1 MTTFRKVFSSLLLLA
16 GLAMHAEAR
25 RAANQCPEVTAG
37 PGTMQMDVVPVLKYT
52 VTHFDASWFDTREPE
67 KSPTLFFLRLDP
79 SLLPL
84 AGQLRLRVQVVADT
98 SLGRSNSTSDRMI
111 ALDRVT
117 QPLEASSIGV
127 QLRSNDVFAL
137 SFEAGGTPFEESD
150 FFRYV
155 AEHRIV
161 PEMNLSFKFALTCEN
176 DAIVLRNA
184 IYNLEVRSIDGVSP
198 SRLRQVR
205 TVRALSPG
213 NDLNSLKAASIYTLT
228 PTFRI
233 ASELFNNQEF
243 TYPTGEAKMEIFLY
257 QVDPGESPKD
267 ALDGMEFAKFPVYDE
282 NPVIYPPGQPLLE
295 PGRTYAWRAR
305 ANLRGP
311 TLEHLWSNTLAFKVD
326 ALLGGGSPEVPH
338 TIGDLRNFANQV
350 KYGDDYTKRVLAAL
364 KIILAENYEIFDL
377 SRAEKIPSKGLLR
390 LNGQPVT
397 LEELERLAQEF
408 HHSRHLLTR
417 MRFQ

>member
-16 GLAMHAEAR
+16 SLAMHAEAR
-25 RAANQCPEVTAG
+25 RAVNQCPEVTAG
-37 PGTMQMDVVPVLKYT
+37 PSTMQMDVVPVLKYT

-67 KSPTLFFLRLDP
+67 KSPTLFLLRLDP

-84 AGQLRLRVQVVADT
+84 AGKLRLRVQVVADT
-98 SLGRSNSTSDRMI
+98 SLGRSNSSESRLI
-111 ALDRVT
+111 ALDRVS
-117 QPLEASSIGV
+117 QPLDAASIGV

-150 FFRYV
+150 FFQYV
-155 AEHRIV
+155 AEHRVV
-161 PEMNLSFKFALTCEN
+161 PEMNLSFKFALTCD
-176 DAIVLRNA
+176 DATSLANA
-184 IYNLEVRSIDGVSP
+184 FTMEVRSMDGVSP

-213 NDLNSLKAASIYTLT
+213 NDLNSAKAASIYTLT

-243 TYPTGEAKMEIFLY
+243 NYPTGEAKMEIFIY
-257 QVDPGESPKD
+257 RVEAGESPKD
-267 ALDGMEFAKFPVYDE
+267 ALDGMEYAKFPVYDE
-282 NPVIYPPGQPLLE
+282 NPVVYPPGQPMLE
-295 PGRTYAWRAR
+295 PGNTYAWRAR

-326 ALLGGGSPEVPH
+326 ALLGGGAPEVPQ
-338 TIGDLRNFANQV
+338 TVGDLRNFASQV

-364 KIILAENYEIFDL
+364 KIILAENYELFDL

-408 HHSRHLLTR
+408 HQSRHLLTR